1 MVPRMSAV
9 LRGYG
14 LLLVLAGGVAM
25 VVAVAVIVRVVQ
37 PDAGAVVPEGEVEFD
52 KDTYT
57 SGATAVFFIQDST
70 LHTTPRCLAS
80 WTELPADA
88 GATTTWNLISGE
100 PYAAIHAVTGLM
112 GNCGY
117 DTNDP
122 ANTPLTG
129 LDMQPSVDV
138 YPPGAL
144 DPLPHL
150 LDAYDPVAGTFSLQ
164 TDVSASSTV
173 EAIFQ
178 YHVVDSYAVAA
189 RRAKVFSSSDPDG
202 EWVGLN
208 EIATEED
215 QSPSPS
221 SGLFRGLVS
230 LSDEA
235 NYAGSGDRKVFV
247 HPPDTLTVEYY
258 GADAVLVDSATAV
271 VGLGEDEVCD
281 CPIR

>member
-1 MVPRMSAV
+1 M
-9 LRGYG
+9 
-14 LLLVLAGGVAM
+14 LLVLAGGVAA
-25 VVAVAVIVRVVQ
+25 VVAVAVIVRIMH
-37 PDAGAVVPEGEVEFD
+37 PDVGAVVPEGEVEFD

-57 SGATAVFFIQDST
+57 SGATALFFIQDST

-80 WTELPADA
+80 WTELPSDA
-88 GATTTWNLISGE
+88 VATTTWNLISGE
-100 PYAAIHAVTGLM
+100 PYAGIHAVTGPM

-150 LDAYDPVAGTFSLQ
+150 LDAYDPAAGTFSLQ
-164 TDVSASSTV
+164 NDVSASSTV

-178 YHVVDSYAVAA
+178 YHVVDSYAVSA

-208 EIATEED
+208 EIATEEEPVA
-215 QSPSPS
+215 QP
-221 SGLFRGLVS
+221 
-230 LSDEA
+230 
-235 NYAGSGDRKVFV
+235 
-247 HPPDTLTVEYY
+247 
-258 GADAVLVDSATAV
+258 V
-271 VGLGEDEVCD
+271 VRPFQGLGVAVRRDQL
-281 CPIR
+281 RRLG